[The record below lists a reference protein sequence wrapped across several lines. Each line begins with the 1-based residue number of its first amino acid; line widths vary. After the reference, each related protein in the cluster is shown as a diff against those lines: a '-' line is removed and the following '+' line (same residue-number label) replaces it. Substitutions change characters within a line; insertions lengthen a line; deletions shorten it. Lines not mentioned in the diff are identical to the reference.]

1 MNKNSILSVE
11 KLEETWQVINNDEVC
26 REKLDLGL
34 GFGWEEAGAELILCP
49 CSSHCFKL
57 SP

>member
-11 KLEETWQVINNDEVC
+11 KLLEETWQVINNDEVC

-34 GFGWEEAGAELILCP
+34 GFGWEGGGAELILLP
-49 CSSHCFKL
+49 LLL
-57 SP
+57 SLL